1 MWWPCGYV
9 LRWIKNLPAD
19 TGDPS
24 FIPGSGRSPG
34 GGSGNPLQYSCL
46 ENPVDRG
53 AWWAAVHGVA
63 KCQTRLN
70 DWAHNTHPQVLV
82 HGLGPGCW
90 HPVGRHGGRMWG
102 PQCSSPGLWSTCGHK
117 DTTGDLLWCDG
128 VGAPAGPWGQGAEGW
143 SGRSPWR
150 KHYLNPQES
159 FLPHPPSVPGFSLP
173 PGVSP
178 STLLLLD
185 AKTENQTPSTPH
197 DWENMLLVLSV
208 CFLTGGI
215 LLYSVVLVSATQL
228 HKSGTIVHMSLPLEP
243 PFPPSPASGHHR
255 AQAGSL
261 RFIATSHAYPF
272 YPWWCIYKYADAA
285 LSIPPILSPTGSTSL
300 PFASVSPFLPCKQVH
315 QYYFSRIHRY
325 VFIYNVCFSL
335 SDLLFTLYNR
345 L

>member
-150 KHYLNPQES
+150 KHYLTTSLLCSQLSYAFTSHLKWNPKS
-159 FLPHPPSVPGFSLP
+159 SGFHSPLFLPDSITYSHAPLPLNPLHHTALLIFLDTLAGFHPGAFALAVSSGWKALLSGSHMLP
-173 PGVSP
+173 PP
-178 STLLLLD
+178 
-185 AKTENQTPSTPH
+185 
-197 DWENMLLVLSV
+197 
-208 CFLTGGI
+208 
-215 LLYSVVLVSATQL
+215 
-228 HKSGTIVHMSLPLEP
+228 
-243 PFPPSPASGHHR
+243 
-255 AQAGSL
+255 
-261 RFIATSHAYPF
+261 
-272 YPWWCIYKYADAA
+272 
-285 LSIPPILSPTGSTSL
+285 
-300 PFASVSPFLPCKQVH
+300 
-315 QYYFSRIHRY
+315 
-325 VFIYNVCFSL
+325 SL
-335 SDLLFTLYNR
+335 SDLDANTSFSGR